1 MTTETQLQCDIM
13 QQLRVP
19 EPTSH
24 KGQNGVL
31 YCAAGS
37 AQYHGSLWYAI
48 EVACHVVDLIYVETD
63 PSNHQL
69 VTALT
74 ELHPAIILV
83 DPQRRS
89 EYLAKSDCV
98 LLGPGLGR
106 TEHAQQLV
114 EEIVNDSNRPAKI
127 VIDADALHYIH
138 ESDITADVV
147 VTPHAAE
154 YTALFGEE
162 ACQEVARRVTGV
174 IVQKG
179 STDVIC
185 QNQKIRYNTHGNA
198 GLTKGGSGD
207 VLAAFIAALACT
219 NPVWL
224 ASCAAV
230 VCVGQAA
237 EDLAQQRGTTF
248 SIVELIDQIP
258 ITYHTCQQPQEKYA
272 SIKKR

>member
-1 MTTETQLQCDIM
+1 MTTDDQLQCDII

-19 EPTSH
+19 ETTSH

-31 YCAAGS
+31 YCIAGS
-37 AQYHGSLWYAI
+37 TQYHGSLWYAI
-48 EVACHVVDLIYVETD
+48 EVACHFIDVIYVETD
-63 PSNHQL
+63 TSNNQL
-69 VTALT
+69 VTSLKQ
-74 ELHPAIILV
+74 LHPAIILV
-83 DPQRRS
+83 DPQLRS

-106 TEHAQQLV
+106 TEHAQKLV
-114 EEIVNDSNRPAKI
+114 RDLLHHKHRPAKVI
-127 VIDADALHYIH
+127 IDADALHYIH

-154 YTALFGEE
+154 YKALFGEE
-162 ACQEVARRVTGV
+162 ACQQVAQRVAGV

-185 QNQKIRYNTHGNA
+185 QNQKIRYNTHGNP

-207 VLAAFIAALACT
+207 VLAALIAALACT

-230 VCVGQAA
+230 VCVGQSA
-237 EDLAQQRGTTF
+237 EDLALQRGTTF
-248 SIVELIDQIP
+248 SIQELIDQIP
-258 ITYHTCQQPQEKYA
+258 ITYYTCQQPPEKNA